1 MIENGSF
8 VSTALLSQT
17 SFGLLFFIIP
27 TSCQIDRYN
36 KTNNNDVDSSLKYL
50 RVCFVPGSSFMHA
63 LFVFMTAVFRIRCL

>member
-17 SFGLLFFIIP
+17 SFGLLFFFIIP

-50 RVCFVPGSSFMHA
+50 RVCFVPGSSFMHT
-63 LFVFMTAVFRIRCL
+63 LFVFMTAVL